1 MNDLI
6 DKWSMQ
12 WLMIDVLRHTDTQ
25 SYEYTHIILELL
37 LHLKKIE
44 KKNNISKFYCGLLND
59 YKTRFMTKLSWMFA
73 ISLSHCLVI
82 IFGWGQF
89 FYIPIYLSNMC
100 MGFILHNF
108 SPDWACFCFV
118 LLSCSQFLRF
128 QRNKE

>member
-1 MNDLI
+1 MVNAMI
-6 DKWSMQ
+6 DDTGCPKKNGPLACCYSGANG
-12 WLMIDVLRHTDTQ
+12 LFFLGHPVDVLRHTDTQ

-82 IFGWGQF
+82 IFG
-89 FYIPIYLSNMC
+89 
-100 MGFILHNF
+100 
-108 SPDWACFCFV
+108 
-118 LLSCSQFLRF
+118 
-128 QRNKE
+128 